1 MVKLFQTYLK
11 ARLTDSR
18 LRMSAGESSKMTSRT
33 SGLIKFKN
41 GVAII

>member
-11 ARLTDSR
+11 VRLTDSR